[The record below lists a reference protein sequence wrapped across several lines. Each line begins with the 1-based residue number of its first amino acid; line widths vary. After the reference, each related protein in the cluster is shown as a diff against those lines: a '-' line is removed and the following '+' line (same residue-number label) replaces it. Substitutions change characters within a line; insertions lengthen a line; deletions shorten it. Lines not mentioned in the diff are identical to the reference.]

1 MASSP
6 GFISR
11 KPDSKGDAMKISRP
25 SPAMAVACTALFV
38 ALGGTSI
45 AAVNYARNA
54 GAVDGRSA
62 VKASTTTTRAAGRLV
77 ATNASGPN
85 RGRIPGKFLAGVAR
99 ASSFGSAVEVVD
111 NATGAPATLGT
122 APGIGTLTATCA
134 DQSNRPGVE
143 DPITTIT
150 LNNSS
155 GTTINVAKRV
165 GGRDAEVLPQAP
177 NTAQSITVG
186 GSNTFELHAQNGP
199 VSMVIDGVIRQDGRG
214 TATAS
219 CLFYGTFTLVE

>member
-1 MASSP
+1 
-6 GFISR
+6 
-11 KPDSKGDAMKISRP
+11 MKIRTP
-25 SPAMAVACTALFV
+25 SPSMAVACTALFV
-38 ALGGTSI
+38 ALGGTSV

-62 VKASTTTTRAAGRLV
+62 VRAGSTTSKAAGKLV
-77 ATNASGPN
+77 ATNKKGPDK
-85 RGRIPGKFLAGVAR
+85 GRIPGKFLAGVAR
-99 ASSFGSAVEVVD
+99 ASTFGSSVEVVD
-111 NATGAPATLGT
+111 NQTGVPATLGT

-134 DQSNRPGVE
+134 DQGARTGVE
-143 DPITTIT
+143 DPITTVT

-177 NTAQSITVG
+177 DTAQSIVIG
-186 GSNTFELHAQNGP
+186 GSNTFDLHAQNGR

>member
-1 MASSP
+1 
-6 GFISR
+6 
-11 KPDSKGDAMKISRP
+11 MKIRTP
-25 SPAMAVACTALFV
+25 SPSMAVACTALFV
-38 ALGGTSI
+38 SLGGTGI

-62 VKASTTTTRAAGRLV
+62 VRAGTTTAKAAGKLV
-77 ATNASGPN
+77 ATNAGGAKK
-85 RGRIPGKFLAGVAR
+85 GRIPGRFLDGVAK
-99 ASSFGSAVEVVD
+99 ATTFGSSVEVVD
-111 NATGAPATLGT
+111 NQTGAPATLGT
-122 APGIGTLTATCA
+122 APGIGVLTATCA
-134 DQSNRPGVE
+134 DQSNKPGVE

-165 GGRDAEVLPQAP
+165 GSERADVVAQAP
-177 NTAQSITVG
+177 NTVQTITVG
-186 GSNTFELHAQNGP
+186 GSNTFELHAQNRG
-199 VSMVIDGVIRQDGRG
+199 VNMVIDGVIRQDGRG

>member
-1 MASSP
+1 
-6 GFISR
+6 
-11 KPDSKGDAMKISRP
+11 
-25 SPAMAVACTALFV
+25 MAVACTALFV
-38 ALGGTSI
+38 ALGGTSV

-62 VKASTTTTRAAGRLV
+62 VRAGSTTSKAAGKLV
-77 ATNASGPN
+77 ATNKKGPDK
-85 RGRIPGKFLAGVAR
+85 GRIPGKFLAGVAR
-99 ASSFGSAVEVVD
+99 ASTFGSSVEVVD
-111 NATGAPATLGT
+111 NQTGVPATLGT

-134 DQSNRPGVE
+134 DQGARTGVE
-143 DPITTIT
+143 DPITTVT

-177 NTAQSITVG
+177 DTAQSIVIG
-186 GSNTFELHAQNGP
+186 GSNTFDLHAQNGR

>member
-1 MASSP
+1 
-6 GFISR
+6 
-11 KPDSKGDAMKISRP
+11 MKIRTP
-25 SPAMAVACTALFV
+25 SPSMAVACTALFV
-38 ALGGTSI
+38 ALGGTSV

-62 VKASTTTTRAAGRLV
+62 VRAGTTTAKAAGKLV
-77 ATNASGPN
+77 ATNAG
-85 RGRIPGKFLAGVAR
+85 GAKKGKIPGRFLDGVAK
-99 ASSFGSAVEVVD
+99 ATTFGSAVEVVD
-111 NATGAPATLGT
+111 NQTGVPATLGT

-165 GGRDAEVLPQAP
+165 GGGNAEVVPQAP
-177 NTAQSITVG
+177 NTVQTITVG
-186 GSNTFELHAQNGP
+186 GSNTFELHAQNRG
-199 VSMVIDGVIRQDGRG
+199 VNMVIDGVIRQDGRG